1 MIITARGGER
11 VPTNMLAQGAMPAA
25 ARDTDPKP
33 IISNYFAEEES
44 KST

>member
-11 VPTNMLAQGAMPAA
+11 VSANMLAQGATPDA

-33 IISNYFAEEES
+33 IISIYFATEES